1 MNFMKNL
8 FNKPILTA
16 ILLFIIISFIYIFT
30 ANPDVTYTD
39 NGELAAACAVLGIAH
54 PTGYPLFTLFGHL
67 WSLLP
72 LGFSKIYSLNLFAAF
87 LTALSTIVLFY
98 TSFIILS
105 NIQFKKKKN
114 IETNPKKRHQITI
127 SYENLNLPQSTNII
141 ISFIIALTY
150 GLAQTIWE
158 QANSLEVYSLQ
169 LLLMNLIILFAL
181 KGYFENSRKYFILTA
196 FFLGLGLSNHMT
208 AILLLPAVLWLYF
221 LNEDKKFRF
230 TASKFKFLIILFIP
244 LIIGLSLY
252 LYLPIRS
259 AMQPDVN
266 WGWVH
271 RGFNKFMYHV
281 SGGQYQVWMFSGS
294 DVIIKNLGKF
304 FTLLPY
310 QFGIFGL
317 IFAFWGVVKLWKSN
331 DLFWFLILLVA
342 ANLLYTLNYS
352 IFDIDPYFSLSFI
365 ALLIFALIGIGFIIK
380 SNPKLLIIVVILPI
394 FEFFL
399 NFQDCNHS
407 QDRLVAEYSKNVL
420 NSMDSNAIL
429 ISAQWDYFVGP
440 FMYAQIVE
448 GKRSDVVILEKE
460 LMRRTWYPLQF
471 KLQHPSIYESAKHEF
486 KSYETILDDFEEKR
500 PYNNIEIQSKFVNV
514 FKKII
519 SENINTRP
527 IYTTMDVYATEKDL
541 FKDLI
546 VVPHGLVL
554 QIFPKD
560 TIQSISIDRLDLK
573 YLLKNKNKYKGI
585 LPENLPFLISDNLT
599 NNGIYAYQ
607 TNQRDKAIEILTLA
621 LEFNPNNSN
630 ARRILS
636 LLK

>member
-1 MNFMKNL
+1 MKNL
-8 FNKPILTA
+8 FNKPLLTA
-16 ILLFIIISFIYIFT
+16 ILLFILIFIIYIFT

-54 PTGYPLFTLFGHL
+54 PTGYPLFTLLGHL
-67 WSLLP
+67 WSLIP
-72 LGFSKIYSLNLFAAF
+72 FGFSKIYSLNLFAAF

-98 TSFIILS
+98 TSFIIFS
-105 NIQFKKKKN
+105 NIQFKQKKN
-114 IETNPKKRHQITI
+114 IETNPKKKRQISI
-127 SYENLNLPQSTNII
+127 SYENLNLQKSTNII
-141 ISFIIALTY
+141 ISFIISLTY

-169 LLLMNLIILFAL
+169 LLLMNLIMLFAL
-181 KGYFENSRKYFILTA
+181 KGYFENSRKYYILTA
-196 FFLGLGLSNHMT
+196 FFIGLGLSNHLT

-221 LNEDKKFRF
+221 LDENKKLRVS
-230 TASKFKFLIILFIP
+230 ASKLKFFLILFIP

-259 AMQPDVN
+259 AMQPEVN

-271 RGFNKFMYHV
+271 RGLSKFMYHV

-294 DVIIKNLGKF
+294 EVIFKNLGKF

-317 IFAFWGVVKLWKSN
+317 IFAFWGMVKLWKSS
-331 DLFWFLILLVA
+331 DLFWFLILLIA
-342 ANLLYTLNYS
+342 ANLFYTLNYS

-380 SNPKLLIIVVILPI
+380 SNPKLLVIFAILPI

-407 QDRLVAEYSKNVL
+407 QDRMVAEYNKNVL

-429 ISAQWDYFVGP
+429 ISSQWDYFVGP
-440 FMYAQIVE
+440 FMYEQIIE
-448 GKRSDVVILEKE
+448 GKRSDVVLLEKE

-471 KLQHPSIYESAKHEF
+471 RLQYPSIYTSAKNEF
-486 KSYETILDDFEEKR
+486 QSYEAILDDFEEKR
-500 PYNNIEIQSKFVNV
+500 PYNNIEIQSKYVNV

-519 SENINTRP
+519 SENINSRP

-541 FKDLI
+541 FKDLF

-554 QIFPKD
+554 QILPKA
-560 TIQSISIDRLDLK
+560 TIQNISIDRLDFK
-573 YLLKNKNKYKGI
+573 YLLKNKNKYKGV
-585 LPENLPFLISDNLT
+585 LPENLPLLISDNLT

-607 TNQRDKAIEILTLA
+607 TNQKDKAFQILSLA
-621 LEFNPNNSN
+621 LEFNPNNQN
-630 ARRILS
+630 ARRVLS
-636 LLK
+636 AMQ